1 MCSTFSAAKKTQTR
15 PLVFSFMVDESRKA
29 ERVAAVRNI
38 TVAVAALLA
47 ACVVVAQVTEAPSA
61 LTIALAIAT
70 AVAFAAALALYLI
83 ERRLQPRDPTRADR
97 PRRIPRL
104 VPAGPMKF
112 VNRVDELARLDTILG
127 RTQTATGP
135 TIAVLGGMPG
145 AGKSAVGM
153 HWASATRTRFSDG
166 DLFADFSERRR
177 GNKVDV
183 SGVLADFIRVL
194 GSPETLIPAQLP
206 ERVELYR
213 ALTYGRKLL
222 IVLDDVSEP
231 AQVKQLQ
238 PAGGGSLVLATSYHH
253 LDELHYD
260 GAEYV
265 PVNPLTD
272 DRAERLLSEMA
283 GEQGW
288 RFMQAPQETSQ
299 ILEFCGGLALPLCVC
314 ASRLLLNQGALSVA
328 AVAASIRNESSRL
341 AELSGKG
348 EYSGA
353 AVFGFAYAD
362 LTIDRQLVYR
372 RLGLHPGIELRATHA
387 ALLADL
393 SLADAQQ
400 HLDALVD
407 THLLELVEDG
417 HYRFHGLVRLH
428 ARETAGRTDPEPV
441 RQQMLQ
447 RLVDWYFIALRN
459 SDRTIV
465 PDRLRIGDAEPPQ
478 IEDAPQFGS
487 REEAFAWLEGE
498 RSNILA
504 VLQMARDRE
513 WDERAWEM
521 AEALWLY
528 YHNRRHYFD
537 WIDAT
542 QIGIECA
549 RRVANTDAEARLRT
563 QLAVAFIDLGHFDR
577 ARGELA
583 QAEQLVTASAN
594 TRLRGSVREFKAV
607 CSLNERDYPTALDAF
622 SEARDM
628 FASIDGRRGVAI
640 QDYNIG
646 RVLIDTGEY
655 RDAITSLETALA
667 TMRAIDDK
675 LYIGRIL
682 LRLGQAAAH
691 ETQLEKAERTL
702 HEAILVLAPLGMRL
716 EEAESYDELAAIA
729 ETNNRAAIAA
739 ERRERAQSIYRSIGH
754 PKADGSIP
762 SSSLGLA
769 AAE

>member
-1 MCSTFSAAKKTQTR
+1 MADKSQ
-15 PLVFSFMVDESRKA
+15 KA
-29 ERVAAVRNI
+29 ERIATARNI
-38 TVAVAALLA
+38 TGAVAALLG

-70 AVAFAAALALYLI
+70 ALSLAAALVLYLI
-83 ERRLQPRDPTRADR
+83 ERRLEPHDHKRSDSA
-97 PRRIPRL
+97 RRIPRL

-112 VNRVDELARLDTILG
+112 VNRVDELAHLDTILE

-183 SGVLADFIRVL
+183 SGVLADFIRML
-194 GSPETLIPAQLP
+194 GSADTLIPAQLP
-206 ERVELYR
+206 ERVDLYR
-213 ALTYGRKLL
+213 TLTYGRKLL
-222 IVLDDVSEP
+222 IVLDDVTE
-231 AQVKQLQ
+231 AGQVKQLQ
-238 PAGGGSLVLATSYHH
+238 PAGGGSLVLATSYRH

-272 DRAERLLSEMA
+272 DRAERLLTEMA

-288 RFMQAPQETSQ
+288 RFAQAPEETSE
-299 ILEFCGGLALPLCVC
+299 ILGFCGGLALPLCVC

-362 LTIDRQLVYR
+362 LTVDRQLVYR
-372 RLGLHPGIELRATHA
+372 RLGLHPGIELRAAHA

-393 SLADAQQ
+393 SLSDAQQ

-407 THLLELVEDG
+407 THLVEIVEDG

-428 ARETAGRTDPEPV
+428 ARETAERTDDES
-441 RQQMLQ
+441 RCEHMLR
-447 RLVDWYFIALRN
+447 RLVDWYFVALRN

-465 PDRLRIGDAEPPQ
+465 PDRLRIGNGEAPPVK
-478 IEDAPQFGS
+478 DAPQFDS
-487 REEAFAWLEGE
+487 REDAFAWLEDE
-498 RSNILA
+498 RANILA
-504 VLQMARDRE
+504 VLQLARDRE

-549 RRVANTDAEARLRT
+549 RRLANTDAEARLRT

-577 ARGELA
+577 ARSELT
-583 QAEQLVTASAN
+583 QAEQLVTSSAN
-594 TRLRGSVREFKAV
+594 TRLRGSVREFNAV
-607 CSLNERDYPTALDAF
+607 CYLNERDYTKALDAF
-622 SEARDM
+622 RQSRDM

-655 RDAITSLETALA
+655 QEAITSLETALS

-691 ETQLEKAERTL
+691 ETELEKAERTL
-702 HEAILVLAPLGMRL
+702 HEAISVLAPLGMRL

-729 ETNNRAAIAA
+729 ETSNRAAIAA
-739 ERRERAQSIYRSIGH
+739 ERRERAQNIYRAIGH
-754 PKADGSIP
+754 PKADGSTP
-762 SSSLGLA
+762 SRPSSLGLA